1 MENENQVEE
10 TNETEDQE
18 NVTSIE
24 NEEQTVTPEPV
35 DIRKEQDDLLEYC
48 FKAAVKLHLQE
59 R

>member
-18 NVTSIE
+18 NVTSTE

>member
-10 TNETEDQE
+10 TNETEDQG